1 MTSASAPFYSLRQ
14 TLCHASQASSLVLM
28 GWGSKL
34 LKTSNLQR
42 FTKVFTFVF
51 LFVFWPY
58 TAWAQSFTYNSN
70 GYATLEAVFADIS
83 GTGNKF
89 IYVNDDDGTLGG
101 VCTIADGQTVR
112 LVSSASGTQRTITR
126 NASTAQ
132 ISIASGGTLLMTD
145 IILDGG
151 STAATPIT
159 ASVALLEN
167 ASTRTLQLD
176 NCKFQN
182 CKRYEYSASSTNGID
197 QRSRGGG
204 LFSSVN
210 LTISGDAIF
219 SNCST
224 ELEADHIEGLSWPY
238 GGIDRFNGSGGGI
251 FSMGYVYINGNARF
265 TDCSAKASLE
275 HISNNDNQDQYN
287 GCGGGIHSG
296 GIHNATAGYVS
307 ITKNAEFTRCTANYV
322 GTGEG
327 DCDSDSYNGC
337 GGGIFAPN
345 DFVNIGG
352 NAVFTDCSAEANVN
366 RINSIRQG
374 YLGCGGGICALTVR
388 ITKATGTGTFTNCHA
403 SANVINKPS
412 SNIYDCGNGGA
423 IALVNGTT
431 YPTTTYSQNE
441 ITITNCSA
449 DFSVNSNGSSCG
461 AGGGVF
467 SFSTNYGI
475 VFYNNV
481 SITSCTA
488 KSGGGIYC
496 SNTVDLR
503 GNTAN
508 IENNV
513 ANSGGGI
520 VGGVI
525 ITNGT
530 NSISNNEA
538 ISGSGGGIAGHL
550 TINGGT
556 SSINNNT
563 ATQNGGGIFGDYK
576 GINVNGGTLSIT
588 NNSAQNGGGIYQE
601 STSSGFSSTIDNTT
615 ISHNT
620 AVRGGGIYIN
630 GSQHRITLLNSTISN
645 NTATQQGG
653 GLFSQGANISIAG
666 NNNISNNSATRQG
679 GGICITK
686 QLYVLGLWE
695 FSGTNTI
702 SGNTAGNYQDG
713 DGGGGI
719 YIQGIKNTTGTADD
733 DIPVLL
739 DGVTISDNTAYGRGG
754 GLYVAEEG
762 AGSGTWKG
770 PSVLVRDCTIT
781 GNMAKANPS
790 ASTHDIGNGGGIY
803 AHGSKLAAS
812 NPYTDGYLKVIGG
825 TIAGNQALRNGCPL
839 DHYCIGNGG
848 GVYAYSGTV
857 MLSGVNIGEDGNANS
872 ANRNGGG
879 VFVNEHADVTLNGA
893 TDIAYNTAVNGAG
906 IYTLGNLTVDGSTFT
921 VSNNTATGYGGGI
934 NVTHADVNDPEEI
947 GFLGTMSYSVDPSDP
962 SFVNP
967 GVFNYRIYNSSN
979 TLVGDFPFDND
990 DYEDLLA
997 PGTYTVRL
1005 SKTDGISDFSSLA
1018 SLTLAISDID
1028 GSITPNGGAPIA
1040 NETDITFTTFTDG
1053 YEICT
1058 FEVTSPA
1065 DLGGTLTMSNG
1076 ATLSSNS
1083 ATYGGGLFI
1092 GSHTTAHL
1100 QGSTIGGSTADK
1112 NSATKVGGG
1121 IYKLGTLM
1129 VEGTN
1134 TVTDNKSGTA
1144 KAIVTDNVY
1153 IPTTAAQ
1160 PYVLVSDE
1168 LDCGSSIGI
1177 TKTKTDHSYADDDN
1191 YTEVR
1196 TVVATNETLGSGH
1209 AFDAYKRNVFFDDTD
1224 TYGVWSLDLTQS
1236 SHDDYDID
1244 NCYFIETWRNF
1255 ANASGFT
1262 GSGPYE
1268 VSSAAGLAYLAQQVN
1283 GGTDYAGAVINQT
1296 ADLDL
1301 SGHYWEPIG
1310 ISDNGDCGIGDNA
1323 FAGTFN
1329 GNGHFVAGAK
1339 AVLPFKDN
1347 GLFGNVSGTVKHVF
1361 AVDGEYQGSYAT
1373 SGSVGG
1379 IVGKTTGLI
1388 DGCEASGITLTGV
1401 GTDVSAGGIAGTVAS
1416 GGEVRNSFAVDNT
1429 TALGASGS
1437 IASAGALAGSIAS
1450 GGAVRNSYAKSN
1462 TLVGTAVGALVGN
1475 NGGTLSNCYS
1485 NATTGNLVGTGT
1497 AGSNVYAAGATGAT
1511 YTYTATIGADNLG
1524 YMYADNTVNGVAMF
1538 KQLNTNATALGAGYA
1553 QWARPGLTE
1562 INGDL
1567 PVLMLDAYNGST
1579 GGFSSVGTYGGS
1591 ADVLQYGGTARDSD
1605 QVNTALTRT
1614 GTGTNCLF
1622 IYGDVTTAPTTA
1634 AASYT
1639 QSKVS
1644 VYEHASILRPG
1655 TLKDYGQTYVGV
1667 TFDNAAADAGVG
1679 AMSTDYMND
1688 LGGQSLKRDWHMFST
1703 PLAEVPL
1710 GFDYTVSGSNTNK
1723 NTYSSGNTGT
1733 YYNNPWTNAG
1743 TEFSWITAGTHR
1755 YWMRTF
1761 DPSDPKTDGYF
1772 PTTVDGT
1779 IMTQTDDL
1787 FVTNSD
1793 ECPSSGTYRYPYG
1806 MDLYCW
1812 TEPDYHWINFKRNG
1826 PNHWSSEEPHNH
1838 IDYFGQGTNINEDNL
1853 LQGKGYLA
1861 SIATATLMQS
1871 HGSLNSGT
1879 ALLSKQTLTKNGAKC
1894 TGWNLVGNPFHAYL
1908 SFDQL
1913 ASANAAVLG
1922 TEPLYVV
1929 YEAEGFGT
1937 SGNGTLGNGYLYYP
1951 YTGSPGGAYAR
1962 PYLHPHQG
1970 FFVFAENEGKL
1981 TFNENTMTMSRATV
1995 GANGNFRENKMA
2007 YPLVNLFLSSDKGC
2021 ADVCVVEFNRPEWGG
2036 AYKQKALRMG
2046 NGQLYAYHDGNE
2058 YAALFA
2064 TAEAQRIPI
2073 YFEPKESDTYTLHW
2087 NTANGDFSQLFLVD
2101 NLTGVQYDMIRNDS
2115 YSFSGNYDDYKSRF
2129 YLCFAVVGMDEFEDD
2144 TSPGG
2149 TTFAFH
2155 DGSQW
2160 VVTGGGQLDLID
2172 LQGRVLHRATLGEG
2186 GQTRVSLPDV
2196 AKGMY
2201 LLRRSDANG
2210 THVQKIIIK

>member
-1 MTSASAPFYSLRQ
+1 MA
-14 TLCHASQASSLVLM
+14 
-28 GWGSKL
+28 
-34 LKTSNLQR
+34 
-42 FTKVFTFVF
+42 
-51 LFVFWPY
+51 
-58 TAWAQSFTYNSN
+58 
-70 GYATLEAVFADIS
+70 
-83 GTGNKF
+83 GN
-89 IYVNDDDGTLGG
+89 
-101 VCTIADGQTVR
+101 
-112 LVSSASGTQRTITR
+112 
-126 NASTAQ
+126 
-132 ISIASGGTLLMTD
+132 
-145 IILDGG
+145 
-151 STAATPIT
+151 
-159 ASVALLEN
+159 
-167 ASTRTLQLD
+167 
-176 NCKFQN
+176 
-182 CKRYEYSASSTNGID
+182 
-197 QRSRGGG
+197 
-204 LFSSVN
+204 
-210 LTISGDAIF
+210 
-219 SNCST
+219 
-224 ELEADHIEGLSWPY
+224 
-238 GGIDRFNGSGGGI
+238 
-251 FSMGYVYINGNARF
+251 
-265 TDCSAKASLE
+265 
-275 HISNNDNQDQYN
+275 
-287 GCGGGIHSG
+287 
-296 GIHNATAGYVS
+296 
-307 ITKNAEFTRCTANYV
+307 
-322 GTGEG
+322 
-327 DCDSDSYNGC
+327 
-337 GGGIFAPN
+337 
-345 DFVNIGG
+345 
-352 NAVFTDCSAEANVN
+352 
-366 RINSIRQG
+366 
-374 YLGCGGGICALTVR
+374 
-388 ITKATGTGTFTNCHA
+388 
-403 SANVINKPS
+403 
-412 SNIYDCGNGGA
+412 
-423 IALVNGTT
+423 
-431 YPTTTYSQNE
+431 
-441 ITITNCSA
+441 
-449 DFSVNSNGSSCG
+449 
-461 AGGGVF
+461 
-467 SFSTNYGI
+467 
-475 VFYNNV
+475 
-481 SITSCTA
+481 
-488 KSGGGIYC
+488 
-496 SNTVDLR
+496 
-503 GNTAN
+503 
-508 IENNV
+508 
-513 ANSGGGI
+513 
-520 VGGVI
+520 
-525 ITNGT
+525 
-530 NSISNNEA
+530 NSIS
-538 ISGSGGGIAGHL
+538 
-550 TINGGT
+550 
-556 SSINNNT
+556 
-563 ATQNGGGIFGDYK
+563 D
-576 GINVNGGTLSIT
+576 
-588 NNSAQNGGGIYQE
+588 
-601 STSSGFSSTIDNTT
+601 
-615 ISHNT
+615 
-620 AVRGGGIYIN
+620 
-630 GSQHRITLLNSTISN
+630 
-645 NTATQQGG
+645 
-653 GLFSQGANISIAG
+653 
-666 NNNISNNSATRQG
+666 NSATRHG
-679 GGICITK
+679 GGVYIASYGGAISH
-686 QLYVLGLWE
+686 WE

-702 SGNTAGNYQDG
+702 SNNIAGDYQDG

-719 YIQGIKNTTGTADD
+719 YIQGRKNTFGTADN
-733 DIPVLL
+733 DIPFLL
-739 DGVTISDNTAYGRGG
+739 DGVTLSGNTANGRGG

-762 AGSGTWKG
+762 AGTGTWKG

-812 NPYTDGYLKVIGG
+812 NPYTDGYLKVVGG

-857 MLSGVNIGEDGNANS
+857 MLSGVTFGTSGNGNGAD
-872 ANRNGGG
+872 RNGGG
-879 VFVNEHADVTLNGA
+879 VFINEHADVTFNGTTTVA
-893 TDIAYNTAVNGAG
+893 HNTATNGAG
-906 IYTLGNLTVDGSTFT
+906 IYALGNLTMDGSTFT
-921 VSNNTATGYGGGI
+921 VSNNAATGYGGGI
-934 NVTHADVNDPEEI
+934 NISHADVNDPEEI
-947 GFLGTMSYSVDPSDP
+947 GFLGTMSYSIAPGEAGH
-962 SFVNP
+962 VNP

-1005 SKTDGISDFSSLA
+1005 SKTDGISDFSSLT

-1196 TVVATNETLGSGH
+1196 TVVATNETPGSGH
-1209 AFDAYKRNVFFDDTD
+1209 ATTAYKRDVFFDDTD
-1224 TYGVWSLDLTQS
+1224 TYGVWNLDYPQS
-1236 SHDDYDID
+1236 SHDDYSSD

-1268 VSSAAGLAYLAQQVN
+1268 VSTAAGLAYLAQQVN
-1283 GGTDYAGAVINQT
+1283 GGTDYSGAVINQT
-1296 ADLDL
+1296 TNLDL

-1310 ISDNGDCGIGDNA
+1310 ISDIGDCGIGDKA

-1329 GNGHFVAGAK
+1329 GNGHFVTGAK

-1361 AVDGEYQGSYAT
+1361 VMDGEYQGSYAS

-1401 GTDVSAGGIAGTVAS
+1401 GTDVSAGSIAGTVAS
-1416 GGEVRNSFAVDNT
+1416 GGEVRNSFAVGNT
-1429 TALGASGS
+1429 TELGASGS

-1462 TLVGTAVGALVGN
+1462 TLVGTAAGALVGN
-1475 NGGTLSNCYS
+1475 NGGTLSNGYS
-1485 NATTGNLVGTGT
+1485 NATTGTLVGTGT

-1679 AMSTDYMND
+1679 AMSTDYMNG
-1688 LGGQSLKRDWHMFST
+1688 LGSQTLYRDWHMLST
-1703 PLAEVPL
+1703 PLSNAPI
-1710 GFDYTVSGSNTNK
+1710 GFDYNGQNNGSGPQ
-1723 NTYSSGNTGT
+1723 
-1733 YYNNPWTNAG
+1733 NNPWVSDDH
-1743 TEFSWITAGTHR
+1743 SWVR
-1755 YWMRTF
+1755 YWMQ
-1761 DPSDPKTDGYF
+1761 DYASADGYF
-1772 PTTVDGT
+1772 PTSRGSLYTEGEVFISG
-1779 IMTQTDDL
+1779 
-1787 FVTNSD
+1787 SD
-1793 ECPSSGTYRYPYG
+1793 EYAHKDVYQYG

-1812 TEPDYHWINFKRNG
+1812 SEPDYHWINFKRNG
-1826 PNHWSSEEPHNH
+1826 NNHWSSEDPYNH
-1838 IDYFGQGTNINEDNL
+1838 IDYFGSALNVNEENL
-1853 LQGKGYLA
+1853 LDGKGYLA
-1861 SIATATLMQS
+1861 SICKATFLQS
-1871 HGSLNSGT
+1871 HGKLNSGT
-1879 ALLSKQTLTKNGAKC
+1879 AFQTKQTLTKDGAKC

-1913 ASANAAVLG
+1913 ATENTAVLG
-1922 TEPLYVV
+1922 ADPLYVV

-1981 TFNENTMTMSRATV
+1981 TFNESTMAMSRSVV
-1995 GANGNFRENKMA
+1995 GANGNYRESRTA
-2007 YPLVNLFLSSDKGC
+2007 YPLVNLFLTSDKGC
-2021 ADVCVVEFNRPEWGG
+2021 SDVCVVEFNRPEWGG
-2036 AYKQKALRMG
+2036 AYKQKALRIG

-2101 NLTGVQYDMIRNDS
+2101 NLTGVQYDMLSHDS
-2115 YSFSGNYDDYKSRF
+2115 YSFSATDGDYKSRF
-2129 YLCFAVVGMDEFEDD
+2129 YICFGVVGVDEFEDED
-2144 TSPGG
+2144 DGASTDSA
-2149 TTFAFH
+2149 TFAFH

-2172 LQGRVLHRATLGEG
+2172 LQGRLLYRAMLGEG
-2186 GQTRVSLPDV
+2186 GQTRISLPDV

-2201 LLRRSDANG
+2201 LLKRSDANG
-2210 THVQKIIIK
+2210 IQVQKIIIK

>member
-1 MTSASAPFYSLRQ
+1 MA
-14 TLCHASQASSLVLM
+14 
-28 GWGSKL
+28 
-34 LKTSNLQR
+34 
-42 FTKVFTFVF
+42 
-51 LFVFWPY
+51 
-58 TAWAQSFTYNSN
+58 
-70 GYATLEAVFADIS
+70 
-83 GTGNKF
+83 GN
-89 IYVNDDDGTLGG
+89 
-101 VCTIADGQTVR
+101 
-112 LVSSASGTQRTITR
+112 
-126 NASTAQ
+126 
-132 ISIASGGTLLMTD
+132 
-145 IILDGG
+145 
-151 STAATPIT
+151 
-159 ASVALLEN
+159 
-167 ASTRTLQLD
+167 
-176 NCKFQN
+176 
-182 CKRYEYSASSTNGID
+182 
-197 QRSRGGG
+197 
-204 LFSSVN
+204 
-210 LTISGDAIF
+210 
-219 SNCST
+219 
-224 ELEADHIEGLSWPY
+224 
-238 GGIDRFNGSGGGI
+238 
-251 FSMGYVYINGNARF
+251 
-265 TDCSAKASLE
+265 
-275 HISNNDNQDQYN
+275 
-287 GCGGGIHSG
+287 
-296 GIHNATAGYVS
+296 
-307 ITKNAEFTRCTANYV
+307 
-322 GTGEG
+322 
-327 DCDSDSYNGC
+327 
-337 GGGIFAPN
+337 
-345 DFVNIGG
+345 
-352 NAVFTDCSAEANVN
+352 
-366 RINSIRQG
+366 
-374 YLGCGGGICALTVR
+374 
-388 ITKATGTGTFTNCHA
+388 
-403 SANVINKPS
+403 
-412 SNIYDCGNGGA
+412 
-423 IALVNGTT
+423 
-431 YPTTTYSQNE
+431 
-441 ITITNCSA
+441 
-449 DFSVNSNGSSCG
+449 
-461 AGGGVF
+461 
-467 SFSTNYGI
+467 
-475 VFYNNV
+475 
-481 SITSCTA
+481 
-488 KSGGGIYC
+488 
-496 SNTVDLR
+496 
-503 GNTAN
+503 
-508 IENNV
+508 
-513 ANSGGGI
+513 
-520 VGGVI
+520 
-525 ITNGT
+525 
-530 NSISNNEA
+530 NSIS
-538 ISGSGGGIAGHL
+538 
-550 TINGGT
+550 
-556 SSINNNT
+556 
-563 ATQNGGGIFGDYK
+563 D
-576 GINVNGGTLSIT
+576 
-588 NNSAQNGGGIYQE
+588 
-601 STSSGFSSTIDNTT
+601 
-615 ISHNT
+615 
-620 AVRGGGIYIN
+620 
-630 GSQHRITLLNSTISN
+630 
-645 NTATQQGG
+645 
-653 GLFSQGANISIAG
+653 
-666 NNNISNNSATRQG
+666 NSATRQG
-679 GGICITK
+679 GGIYIARYNYLSSSHWVFT
-686 QLYVLGLWE
+686 GN
-695 FSGTNTI
+695 NTI
-702 SGNTAGNYQDG
+702 SNNTAGEYQDG

-719 YIQGIKNTTGTADD
+719 YIQGIKNITGTADD

-848 GVYAYSGTV
+848 GVYAYSGTI

-906 IYTLGNLTVDGSTFT
+906 IYALGNLTMDGSTFT

-934 NVTHADVNDPEEI
+934 NLSHAEVNDPEEI

-1112 NSATKVGGG
+1112 NSAAKVGGG

-1196 TVVATNETLGSGH
+1196 TVVATNETPGSGH
-1209 AFDAYKRNVFFDDTD
+1209 ATTAYKRDVFFDDTD
-1224 TYGVWSLDLTQS
+1224 TYGVWNLDYPQS
-1236 SHDDYDID
+1236 SHDDYSSD

-1268 VSSAAGLAYLAQQVN
+1268 VSTAAGLAYLAQQVN
-1283 GGTDYAGAVINQT
+1283 GGTDYSGAVINQT
-1296 ADLDL
+1296 TNLDL

-1310 ISDNGDCGIGDNA
+1310 ISDNGDCGSSDKA
-1323 FAGTFN
+1323 FSGTFN
-1329 GNGHFVAGAK
+1329 GNGHFVTGAK

-1361 AVDGEYQGSYAT
+1361 VMDGEYQGSYAS

-1416 GGEVRNSFAVDNT
+1416 GGEVRNSFAVGNT
-1429 TALGASGS
+1429 TELGASGS

-1462 TLVGTAVGALVGN
+1462 TLVGTAAGALVGN
-1475 NGGTLSNCYS
+1475 NGGTLSNGYS

-1497 AGSNVYAAGATGAT
+1497 AGSNVYAAGATDAS

-1538 KQLNTNATALGAGYA
+1538 KQLSDNATALGAGYA

-1772 PTTVDGT
+1772 PTTLDGT
-1779 IMTQTDDL
+1779 IVTQTDDL

-1838 IDYFGQGTNINEDNL
+1838 IDYFGQDTNINEDNL

-1981 TFNENTMTMSRATV
+1981 TFNESTMTMSRATV

-2073 YFEPKESDTYTLHW
+2073 YFEPNESDTYTLHW

-2115 YSFSGNYDDYKSRF
+2115 YSFSGNYGDYKSRF
-2129 YLCFAVVGMDEFEDD
+2129 YICFAVVGVDEFEDD

-2172 LQGRVLHRATLGEG
+2172 LQGRVLYRTTLGEG

-2210 THVQKIIIK
+2210 INVQKIIIK